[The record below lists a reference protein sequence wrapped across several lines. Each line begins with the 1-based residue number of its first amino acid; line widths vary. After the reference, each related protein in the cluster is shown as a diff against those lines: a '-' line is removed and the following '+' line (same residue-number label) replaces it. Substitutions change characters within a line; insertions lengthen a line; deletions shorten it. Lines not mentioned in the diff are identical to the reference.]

1 MNEYLILIITLSALL
16 IFYTIY
22 IIVNEN
28 KDQTE
33 WEKYTKL
40 LKKQKR
46 IIKFKKIKL
55 FLMEKFKWK

>member
-16 IFYTIY
+16 IIYTIY

-33 WEKYTKL
+33 WGKYTKL

-46 IIKFKKIKL
+46 IIKFKKITL
-55 FLMEKFKWK
+55 FLMEKFK

>member
-16 IFYTIY
+16 IIYTIY

-55 FLMEKFKWK
+55 FLMEKFK

>member
-1 MNEYLILIITLSALL
+1 MNEYLILIIILSALL
-16 IFYTIY
+16 IIYTIY
-22 IIVNEN
+22 IIANEN

-46 IIKFKKIKL
+46 IINLKKIKL
-55 FLMEKFKWK
+55 FLMEKFK

>member
-16 IFYTIY
+16 IIYTIY

>member
-16 IFYTIY
+16 IIYTIY

-40 LKKQKR
+40 LKKQKI
-46 IIKFKKIKL
+46 IIKFKKVKL

>member
-16 IFYTIY
+16 IIYTIY

-46 IIKFKKIKL
+46 IINLKKIKL
-55 FLMEKFKWK
+55 FLMEKFK

>member
-55 FLMEKFKWK
+55 FLMEKFK

>member
-16 IFYTIY
+16 IIYTIY

-33 WEKYTKL
+33 WGKYTKL

-46 IIKFKKIKL
+46 IIKFKKITL

>member
-16 IFYTIY
+16 IIYTIY
-22 IIVNEN
+22 IIVNAN

>member
-16 IFYTIY
+16 IIYTIY

-40 LKKQKR
+40 LKKQKI
-46 IIKFKKIKL
+46 IIKFKKVKL
-55 FLMEKFKWK
+55 FLMEKFK

>member
-16 IFYTIY
+16 IIYTIY

-28 KDQTE
+28 RDQTE

-55 FLMEKFKWK
+55 FLMERFK

>member
-16 IFYTIY
+16 IVYTIY

-55 FLMEKFKWK
+55 FLMEKFK

>member
-16 IFYTIY
+16 IIYTIY
-22 IIVNEN
+22 IIVNAN

-55 FLMEKFKWK
+55 FLMEKFK

>member
-16 IFYTIY
+16 IIYTIY
-22 IIVNEN
+22 IVVNEN

-33 WEKYTKL
+33 WEKYIKL

-55 FLMEKFKWK
+55 FLMEKFK